1 VWYNTHPSSPGG
13 CTIETPT
20 EPAPHAAGS
29 LGRWARLRLEP
40 AGRLIAL
47 GPAWAVLCGAIA
59 SGRLGGD
66 GRDLL
71 TLLLALLLAEP
82 LLGGLWRVVVV
93 SPWED
98 WAAAAPIGDQDLALP
113 PLPYTAPGSPSA
125 RLTAWLSA
133 WLARLGTASGAQLA
147 QAVGELVGLAILAL
161 AVAIVLGWPIVALLL
176 VALAIAVVQAIG
188 QRRGWWGTTVWPA
201 IFDLGL
207 AWLIGEGIFRELSLP
222 GSGASL
228 AVAGL
233 YTVAYAGGIAL
244 TRGDLR
250 RGLAAFAG
258 AQGLVVVLLIALQRP
273 LYAGAVGLLL
283 VPPLL
288 LASWLGRAGGR
299 GAWLLQ
305 GTQLFW
311 LAGMLVAALAI
322 R

>member
-1 VWYNTHPSSPGG
+1 M
-13 CTIETPT
+13 PT
-20 EPAPHAAGS
+20 GPAPRAAGG
-29 LGRWARLRLEP
+29 LGRWARLRLES

-66 GRDLL
+66 GHDLL

-82 LLGGLWRVVVV
+82 LLGGLWRVVVE
-93 SPWED
+93 SPWEA
-98 WAAAAPIGDQDLALP
+98 WSAASPTTDQRPALP

-125 RLTAWLSA
+125 RLTAWLSEL
-133 WLARLGTASGAQLA
+133 LARLSTASGAQLA

-161 AVAIVLGWPIVALLL
+161 AVAIVLGRQILALLL
-176 VALAIAVVQAIG
+176 VALAIAVVQAIS
-188 QRRGWWGTTVWPA
+188 QRRGWWGTTIWPA
-201 IFDLGL
+201 VFDLGL
-207 AWLIGEGIFRELSLP
+207 AWLIGEGAFRELSLA

-233 YTVAYAGGIAL
+233 YTIAYAGGIAL
-244 TRGDLR
+244 TRSDFR

-258 AQGLVVVLLIALQRP
+258 AQGLVAALLIALQRP

-288 LASWLGRAGGR
+288 LASWLPRTGGD

-305 GTQLFW
+305 RTQFFW

>member
-1 VWYNTHPSSPGG
+1 MG
-13 CTIETPT
+13 
-20 EPAPHAAGS
+20 PASRAAGS

-59 SGRLGGD
+59 SGWLGGD

-82 LLGGLWRVVVV
+82 LLGGLWRVVVE
-93 SPWED
+93 SPWEA
-98 WAAAAPIGDQDLALP
+98 WPAASPGDDQRLALP

-125 RLTAWLSA
+125 RLTAWLSEL
-133 WLARLGTASGAQLA
+133 LARFSTASGAQLA
-147 QAVGELVGLAILAL
+147 QAVGELVGLMILAL
-161 AVAIVLGWPIVALLL
+161 AVAIVLGRPIVVLLL
-176 VALAIAVVQAIG
+176 AALAIAVVQAIG
-188 QRRGWWGTTVWPA
+188 QRRGWPGTSLWPA

-207 AWLIGEGIFRELSLP
+207 AWLIGEGIFRELRLP

-233 YTVAYAGGIAL
+233 YTIAYAGGLAL
-244 TRGDLR
+244 TRGDVR

-258 AQGLVVVLLIALQRP
+258 AQGLVVALLIALQRP
-273 LYAGAVGLLL
+273 LPAGAVGLLL
-283 VPPLL
+283 VPALL
-288 LASWLGRAGGR
+288 LATWLNRTSDG

-305 GTQLFW
+305 RTQLFW
-311 LAGMLVAALAI
+311 LLGMLVAALAI

>member
-1 VWYNTHPSSPGG
+1 M
-13 CTIETPT
+13 PT
-20 EPAPHAAGS
+20 GPAPIHLIGCNVSGPAPRAAGS
-29 LGRWARLRLEP
+29 LGRWTRLRLEP
-40 AGRLIAL
+40 AGKLIAL

-82 LLGGLWRVVVV
+82 LLGGLWRVVVE
-93 SPWED
+93 SPWEA
-98 WAAAAPIGDQDLALP
+98 WAATAPNGDQRLALP

-125 RLTAWLSA
+125 RLTAWLSDL
-133 WLARLGTASGAQLA
+133 LARFSTASGAQLA

-176 VALAIAVVQAIG
+176 VAVAIAMVQAIG
-188 QRRGWWGTTVWPA
+188 QRRGWWGTTIWPA

-233 YTVAYAGGIAL
+233 YTIAYAGGIAL
-244 TRGDLR
+244 LRGDLR

-258 AQGLVVVLLIALQRP
+258 AQGLVVALLIALQRP
-273 LYAGAVGLLL
+273 LHAGAVGLLL
-283 VPPLL
+283 VPSLL
-288 LASWLGRAGGR
+288 LATWLDRASDG

-305 GTQLFW
+305 RTQLFW
-311 LAGMLVAALAI
+311 LIGMLVAALAI

>member
-1 VWYNTHPSSPGG
+1 MGTAPIHYNQADVSG
-13 CTIETPT
+13 
-20 EPAPHAAGS
+20 PAPRTAGS
-29 LGRWARLRLEP
+29 LGRWIRLRLEP
-40 AGRLIAL
+40 AGKLIAL

-71 TLLLALLLAEP
+71 ALLLALLLAEP
-82 LLGGLWRVVVV
+82 LLGGLWRVVVA
-93 SPWED
+93 SPWEA
-98 WAAAAPIGDQDLALP
+98 WAAASPSSDQRLALP

-147 QAVGELVGLAILAL
+147 QAVGEMVGLVILAL
-161 AVAIVLGWPIVALLL
+161 AVAIVLGWQIVALLL

-188 QRRGWWGTTVWPA
+188 QRRGWWVTTVWPA

-207 AWLIGEGIFRELSLP
+207 AWLIGEGVFRELSLP

-233 YTVAYAGGIAL
+233 YTIAYAGGLAL
-244 TRGDLR
+244 TRGDVR
-250 RGLAAFAG
+250 RGLAVFAG
-258 AQGLVVVLLIALQRP
+258 AQGLVVALLIALQRP
-273 LYAGAVGLLL
+273 LHAGAVGLLL
-283 VPPLL
+283 VPALL
-288 LASWLGRAGGR
+288 LATWLKRTSDG

-305 GTQLFW
+305 RTQLFW
-311 LAGMLVAALAI
+311 LLGMLVAALAI

>member
-1 VWYNTHPSSPGG
+1 
-13 CTIETPT
+13 
-20 EPAPHAAGS
+20 
-29 LGRWARLRLEP
+29 
-40 AGRLIAL
+40 
-47 GPAWAVLCGAIA
+47 VLCGALA
-59 SGRLGGD
+59 SGRLGGN

-71 TLLLALLLAEP
+71 TLTLALLLVEP
-82 LLGGLWRVVVV
+82 LLGGLWRVIVE
-93 SPWED
+93 SPWEA
-98 WAAAAPIGDQDLALP
+98 WSAASPGSDQRPALP

-125 RLTAWLSA
+125 RLTAWLSEL
-133 WLARLGTASGAQLA
+133 LARLSTASGAQLA

-161 AVAIVLGWPIVALLL
+161 AVAIVLGRQILALLL
-176 VALAIAVVQAIG
+176 VALAIAVVQAIS
-188 QRRGWWGTTVWPA
+188 QRRGWWGTSIWPA
-201 IFDLGL
+201 VFDLGL
-207 AWLIGEGIFRELSLP
+207 AWLIGEGAFRELSLA

-233 YTVAYAGGIAL
+233 YTIAYAGGIAL
-244 TRGDLR
+244 TRSDFR

-258 AQGLVVVLLIALQRP
+258 AQGLVAALLIALQRP

-288 LASWLGRAGGR
+288 LASWLPRTGGD

-305 GTQLFW
+305 RTQFFW

>member
-1 VWYNTHPSSPGG
+1 VWYNIYPIRQGG
-13 CTIETPT
+13 CTIETPSG
-20 EPAPHAAGS
+20 PAPRTVGG
-29 LGRWARLRLEP
+29 LGRWTRLRLEP

-47 GPAWAVLCGAIA
+47 GPAWAVLCGAVA

-82 LLGGLWRVVVV
+82 LLGGLWRVIVE
-93 SPWED
+93 SPWEA

-133 WLARLGTASGAQLA
+133 LLAHFRTASGAQLA

-161 AVAIVLGWPIVALLL
+161 AVAIMLGWQIVALLL

-188 QRRGWWGTTVWPA
+188 QRRGWLGTTVWPA

-233 YTVAYAGGIAL
+233 YTIAYAGGIAL
-244 TRGDLR
+244 TRGAPR

-258 AQGLVVVLLIALQRP
+258 AQGLVVALLIALQRP
-273 LYAGAVGLLL
+273 LYAGALGLLL

-288 LASWLGRAGGR
+288 LAPWLNRTSAG

-305 GTQLFW
+305 RTQLFW
-311 LAGMLVAALAI
+311 LLGMLVAALAI

>member
-1 VWYNTHPSSPGG
+1 V
-13 CTIETPT
+13 
-20 EPAPHAAGS
+20 GS
-29 LGRWARLRLEP
+29 LGRWTRLRLEP
-40 AGRLIAL
+40 AGKLIAL

-59 SGRLGGD
+59 SGRLGGS

-71 TLLLALLLAEP
+71 TLALALLLAEP
-82 LLGGLWRVVVV
+82 LLGGLWRVIVE
-93 SPWED
+93 SPWEA
-98 WAAAAPIGDQDLALP
+98 WSAAAPTADQCLALP

-125 RLTAWLSA
+125 RLTAWLSEL
-133 WLARLGTASGAQLA
+133 LARFRTASGAQLA

-161 AVAIVLGWPIVALLL
+161 AVAIVLGRPIVALLI

-188 QRRGWWGTTVWPA
+188 QRRGWWGTTIWPA

-207 AWLIGEGIFRELSLP
+207 AWLIGEEAFRALSLP
-222 GSGASL
+222 ESGASL

-233 YTVAYAGGIAL
+233 YTIAYAGGIAL
-244 TRGDLR
+244 AGGDVR

-258 AQGLVVVLLIALQRP
+258 AQGLVVALLIALQRP

-283 VPPLL
+283 LPPLL
-288 LASWLGRAGGR
+288 LAAWLGRAEGR

-305 GTQLFW
+305 RTQFFW
-311 LAGMLVAALAI
+311 LAGMLLAALAI